1 MKTRTWS
8 DDTDAALADAAARY
22 LGERY
27 RFDTRQRLDAAAHRF
42 SPACWRDLA
51 DMGWFSVATPEA
63 AGGLGLRLSSIC
75 LLAEAAGRSLLTEP
89 FVSAGVVAPFIVAQ
103 HGSAAQRDLLL
114 PAIHGGEKRVVPVL
128 GQGDA
133 AGLREEA
140 GALHGRQA
148 VAIDLDIADLLLVRT
163 GDDPARATFWI
174 VDPQAAGCRLAR
186 YPLLDGRG
194 AATLELEGAPA
205 VRLGEGAGDARAAL
219 RLGALAT
226 AADSLGAMSA
236 AFELT
241 LDYLKTRRQFGA
253 PLGTYQA
260 LQHRA
265 VDMHIALGE
274 CRALLEQAVASL
286 QAGAPQA
293 ARDVHAAKSVI
304 GEAARRVTQE
314 AIQLH
319 GGIGVTEEYAA
330 SHYLRRARVNEQLY
344 GSAEQHFQAFAALA
358 GDAPDAF

>member
-27 RFDTRQRLDAAAHRF
+27 RFDARQRLDAAEHRF

-51 DMGWFSVATPEA
+51 EMGWFSVATPEA
-63 AGGLGLRLSSIC
+63 TGGLGLRLSSIC

-89 FVSAGVVAPFIVAQ
+89 FVSAGVVAPFVIAQ

-128 GQGDA
+128 GQGDVA
-133 AGLREEA
+133 SLHEEG

-148 VAIDLDIADLLLVRT
+148 VAIDVDIADLLIVRT
-163 GDDPARATFWI
+163 GDSPSQAAFWI
-174 VDPQAAGCRLAR
+174 VDPQAVGCRLAR
-186 YPLLDGRG
+186 YPLLDGRC
-194 AATLELEGAPA
+194 AATLELDGAA
-205 VRLGEGAGDARAAL
+205 GVRLGDAVGGVDARAAL

-265 VDMHIALGE
+265 VDMYMALGE
-274 CRALLEQAVASL
+274 SRALLDQAIASL
-286 QAGAPQA
+286 QAGLPEA
-293 ARDVHAAKSVI
+293 ARDLHAAKSVI
-304 GEAARRVTQE
+304 GETARRVTQE

-344 GSAEQHFQAFAALA
+344 GSAEHHFQAFAALA
-358 GDAPDAF
+358 SDAP

>member
-1 MKTRTWS
+1 VKTRTWF

-27 RFDTRQRLDAAAHRF
+27 RFDTRQRLDAAARRF

-51 DMGWFSVATPEA
+51 EMGWFSVATPEA

-103 HGSAAQRDLLL
+103 HGSAAQRELLL
-114 PAIHGGEKRVVPVL
+114 PAIHAGDKRVVPVL

-133 AGLREEA
+133 TALREE
-140 GALHGRQA
+140 GGTLHGCQS
-148 VAIDLDIADLLLVRT
+148 VAIDADIADLLLVRT
-163 GDDPARATFWI
+163 GADPAQAAFWI

-194 AATLELEGAPA
+194 AARLELDGAAA
-205 VRLGEGAGDARAAL
+205 VRLGAADASVDARAAL

-265 VDMHIALGE
+265 VDMYIALGE
-274 CRALLEQAVASL
+274 SRALLDQAIASL
-286 QAGAPQA
+286 QADAPQA

-330 SHYLRRARVNEQLY
+330 SHCLRRARVNEQLY
-344 GSAEQHFQAFAALA
+344 GSAEHHFQAFAALA
-358 GDAPDAF
+358 SHTAF